1 MKTAQQAAANWSG
14 SQGRATTAYNAG
26 VSAYAGDWAG
36 KTTAQQ
42 AVLLQNVQTA
52 ITSGR
57 WAAGVNKVGTA
68 GWKAATVAK
77 EASYSLGFTAGA
89 AKQAAAI
96 GKIMAALANIVP
108 ALPARGTYEQNKVR
122 ATTLMDGL
130 HALKGTLGA

>member
-1 MKTAQQAAANWSG
+1 MKTAAQAAANWTG
-14 SQGRATTAYNAG
+14 SSGRAQAAYTAG
-26 VSAYAGDWAG
+26 VNGYTGDWAG
-36 KTTAQQ
+36 KTTGQQ
-42 AVLLQNVQTA
+42 AVLLQNVTQA
-52 ITSGR
+52 ISSGR

-68 GWKAATVAK
+68 GWKAATVAR
-77 EASYSLGFTAGA
+77 EGNYGTGFTAGA

-96 GKIMAALANIVP
+96 GKIIAALQNIVP